1 MPVIEASGSPY
12 KIGFAHGSQAKAEV
26 LCSIKTYQSMFLS
39 YANLKWED
47 AKRKSVNYIPYI
59 DQFDPDLMKEIQGV
73 ADGAEVEMEDIL
85 ALNARSEVVM
95 TTSGVPNEELTDGCT
110 AFSVTGDG
118 AREGHILLAQN
129 WDWKG
134 TQIDSLAVLKIK
146 QNGGKPD
153 ITMVTEA
160 GIIGKIG
167 CNSAGLGICLNA
179 LATPVLPEGVPL
191 HIVLR
196 GILNS
201 VKISDAIGKVNA
213 RRHACAAN
221 YLIAH
226 RNGASVNIEK
236 TPKEFEVI
244 SPENNL
250 LVHTNHMVSPRL
262 HRVNDTTRLL
272 LPDSY
277 VRLHRAKTLLQKR
290 NGSIDVEYCKNV
302 LTDHVEY
309 PDSICRHDDP
319 LDGPGFR
326 GCTVFSLI
334 ANLSEGKIWVAKGAP
349 CQSEY
354 QLIQTGSVT

>member
-1 MPVIEASGSPY
+1 MSKIIPMPVIEASGSSY
-12 KIGFAHGSQAKAEV
+12 EIGFAHGSQARAEV
-26 LCSIKTYQSMFLS
+26 LCSIKTYQAMFLS

-47 AKRKSVNYIPYI
+47 AKRKSVSYVPYI
-59 DQFDPDLMKEIQGV
+59 NQFDPDLMNEIQGV
-73 ADGAEVEMEDIL
+73 ADGAGVEMEDIL

-95 TTSGVPNEELTDGCT
+95 TTSGVPGALADGCT

-118 AREGHILLAQN
+118 VREGHVLLAQN

-146 QNGGKPD
+146 QSGGKPD

-167 CNSAGLGICLNA
+167 CNSAGLGVCLNA
-179 LATPVLPEGVPL
+179 LATPVQPEGVPL

-201 VKISDAIGKVNA
+201 VKISDAIGRVNA

-226 RNGASVNIEK
+226 KNGASVDIEK
-236 TPKEFEVI
+236 TPDEFEVI
-244 SPENNL
+244 LPENNL

-262 HRVNDTTRLL
+262 HRINDTSRLL

-290 NGSIDVEYCKNV
+290 NGKIDVEYCKEV
-302 LTDHVEY
+302 LKDHMEY
-309 PDSICRHDDP
+309 PDAICRHDDP
-319 LDGPGFR
+319 LDVPGLR
-326 GCTVFSLI
+326 ACTVFSLI
-334 ANLSEGKIWVAKGAP
+334 ANLSAGEIWLAKGMP

-354 QLIQTGSVT
+354 HLI